1 MDKSSKDQYI
11 QVYLERQKA
20 YVHSYTSEGL
30 EQRPLILSYGTPTG
44 ARHQDAK
51 NPSFGFD
58 TPVLLPRVSEP
69 IVSPSADKRRSAPA
83 KATPKVRKALDA
95 GTSGNERKS
104 SQRASL
110 NAIQC
115 DSSKRKRKKDVIPS
129 GSDDEREASECLLG
143 TL

>member
-20 YVHSYTSEGL
+20 YIHSYTSEGL
-30 EQRPLILSYGTPTG
+30 EHRPLILTSGTPTG
-44 ARHQDAK
+44 VRHQDTK

-69 IVSPSADKRRSAPA
+69 IVSADKRRSVPA
-83 KATPKVRKALDA
+83 KATPRVRKALDA
-95 GTSGNERKS
+95 RVLGRQKKS
-104 SQRASL
+104 SGRASL
-110 NAIQC
+110 NAVQC
-115 DSSKRKRKKDVIPS
+115 DSSKRKRKKDVVPP
-129 GSDDEREASECLLG
+129 GSDDEHEASKSLLV